1 MYKFDKTILSDFK
14 KASSIEFFMPNGLG
28 GYVSSTAINNTYK
41 KHNSYLTHS
50 FNPPVERYVLLSK
63 INERLTIGN
72 DSYSFASSEHK
83 DYITTGNKYLSS
95 FEYNYIPTYT
105 YEVNNVKVIKKI
117 SPYYN
122 HNACAISYKII
133 NNTENQVALD
143 LIPLFND
150 KFLGES
156 QNCEIRFKER
166 KTKYGYTLKND
177 KLSIYYKFNL
187 GQIIK
192 RDKASQYIN
201 ELYPRFDV
209 ETGDE
214 RLDYSYTPITHQI
227 ICEKHTTVNVS
238 VVVSTEVIK
247 KDAFKII
254 EEYDKRIK
262 SIARRANL
270 DDDFATNLAISGDS
284 FICHRKSTGLKTI
297 LAGLP
302 WFTDWGRD
310 TMIAFTGLLLVPQR
324 FEDAREVLLSFS
336 KYEKNGLI
344 PNMFPSNNEDP
355 LYNTV
360 DASLWYF
367 YACYKYIL
375 YTGDYDFI
383 INEIMPT
390 LKNIIKYYK
399 EGTDFNIHMDTD
411 GLIIAGSDLD
421 QITWM
426 DVRVGEFVVTPRHGK
441 PVEIN
446 ALWYNALKIMELLCE
461 HNNEDSSSYSTLAQK
476 VKDSFNKRY
485 FNEETNCLYDV
496 LDENDPSVRPNQLYA
511 ISLPFKILDK
521 EAAKKI
527 VEVCKAELYVKYG
540 IRSLSY
546 KDPRFKPKY
555 EGKLWD
561 RDMAYH
567 MGTSWGFI
575 VGAYIDSYAYVND
588 YSDES
593 LNELLNVV
601 KEYQTHMN
609 EYCLNGIAEIFDGLE
624 PDCSRGCS
632 NQAWSIG
639 ELLRAYYENLMVR
652 GYKIK

>member
-1 MYKFDKTILSDFK
+1 MYKFDKEILSNFK
-14 KASSIEFFMPNGLG
+14 QSLSLEFFMPNGLG
-28 GYVSSTAINNTYK
+28 GYVSATAINNTYK

-50 FNPPVERYVLLSK
+50 FNAPVERYVLLSK
-63 INERLTIGN
+63 INEELIIDN
-72 DSYSFASSEHK
+72 NIYSFAAQEHK
-83 DYITTGNKYLSS
+83 DYITEGNKYLSS

-105 YEVNNVKVIKKI
+105 YEVDNVKVIKRL

-122 HNACAISYKII
+122 HNACAISYDII
-133 NNTENQVALD
+133 NNSDNNIKLN

-150 KFLGES
+150 KFLGEC
-156 QNCEIRFKER
+156 QQKEINFKE
-166 KTKYGYTLKND
+166 KKINNGYKLTND
-177 KLSIYYKFNL
+177 RLNVYYKYNV
-187 GQIIK
+187 GNITYRDDKYIK
-192 RDKASQYIN
+192 DIFA
-201 ELYPRFDV
+201 RFDV

-214 RLDYSYTPITHQI
+214 RLDYSYTPINH
-227 ICEKHTTVNVS
+227 EVEVKAYESVSLS
-238 VVVSTEVIK
+238 VVVSTEVVR
-247 KDAFKII
+247 KDAYKII
-254 EEYDKRIK
+254 EEYDSRIK
-262 SIARRANL
+262 KLVKHAKLENE
-270 DDDFATNLAISGDS
+270 FADKLVVSGDS
-284 FICHRKSTGLKTI
+284 FICGRKSTGLKTI

-324 FEDAREVLLSFS
+324 FEEAREVLLSFS

-375 YTGDYDFI
+375 YTGDYKFI
-383 INEIMPT
+383 IDEIMPT
-390 LKNIIKYYK
+390 LKKIIYAYQN
-399 EGTDFNIHMDTD
+399 GTGFNIHMDSD
-411 GLIIAGSDLD
+411 GLIIAGSNLD

-426 DVRVGEFVVTPRHGK
+426 DVRVGDFVVTPRHGK

-446 ALWYNALKIMELLCE
+446 ALWYNALKIMEVLCE
-461 HNNEDSSSYSTLAQK
+461 YNNEDPTSYSSLAIK
-476 VKDSFNKRY
+476 VKESFNNKY
-485 FNEETNCLYDV
+485 FNTETNCLYDV

-511 ISLPFKILDK
+511 VSLPFKILDK
-521 EAAKKI
+521 EVAKKI
-527 VEVCKAELYVKYG
+527 VDVCKDELYVKYG
-540 IRSLSY
+540 IRSLSPN
-546 KDPRFKPKY
+546 DPRFKPKY

-593 LNELLNVV
+593 LKELLEVV
-601 KEYQTHMN
+601 KQYEKHMN
-609 EYCLNGIAEIFDGLE
+609 EYCLNGIAEIFDGLS
-624 PDCSRGCS
+624 PDKSRGCS
-632 NQAWSIG
+632 NQAWSVG
-639 ELLRAYYENLMVR
+639 EILRAYYENLMVR
-652 GYKIK
+652 GYKI